1 VRHKDCRSSRRLD
14 SKNLSIAARR
24 VGPDV
29 GIIRGMEWLNYHHLL
44 YFWMVAKEGGITKA
58 SAQLRLAHPTIS
70 GQLRQL
76 EEALGEDLFNRVG
89 RRLELTEM
97 GRMVFEYADEIF
109 TLGRELMDTVK
120 GRPTG
125 RPVRLTVGVVD
136 ALPKLA
142 VRRML
147 EPAMRGPDPVRL
159 VVREDSPE
167 RLLAELAM
175 HQLDVVLADTPIG
188 PGSSVRAFN
197 HELGSCGTLF
207 FAAPSLRARL
217 EGEFPK
223 CLDGAPFL
231 MPYRQSAMRR
241 QLEQFFEEHEISPLV
256 VGEFQDSAL
265 LKTFGAD
272 GVGVFAGPAILE
284 PSVRRMY
291 EVEVIGRSDAV
302 REHFYAWSV
311 ERKLKH
317 PAVLALSAAARTELF
332 PPQAPTELHA

>member
-1 VRHKDCRSSRRLD
+1 
-14 SKNLSIAARR
+14 
-24 VGPDV
+24 
-29 GIIRGMEWLNYHHLL
+29 MEWLNYHHLL

-207 FAAPSLRARL
+207 FAAPSLRGRL

-231 MPYRQSAMRR
+231 MPYGSSALRR
-241 QLEQFFEEHEISPLV
+241 QLEQFFEDNEVSPIV
-256 VGEFQDSAL
+256 VAEFQDSAL

-272 GVGVFAGPAILE
+272 GVGVFAGPSFLE
-284 PSVRRMY
+284 SSVRRMY
-291 EVEVIGRSDAV
+291 EAEVVGQSEDV
-302 REHFYAWSV
+302 REHFYAWSI

-317 PAVLALSAAARTELF
+317 PGVIALSTAARTELF
-332 PPQAPTELHA
+332 QPQPSAELHA